1 MPLVRGLGVEAWRSF
16 VEEHPQGGIFHTP
29 EMFDVFCRVKA
40 YRPEL
45 WAVCE
50 GEGVLAL
57 LLPVNITLL
66 NGLLRHLTTRAVVY
80 GSVLCRPT
88 AEGRGA
94 LAQLLSAYKRGAGAG
109 VLFTEL
115 RHLSDL
121 EEIQPTLNGYGFQ
134 FEDHLNYLIDLN
146 RPPEAVLQGISRR
159 TRKRIRQGLR
169 RGEVVI
175 EEAQGHDQVTLCY
188 DLLQESYAVAGV
200 PLADRSLFDAAF
212 DVLHPRGM
220 VKFLLAYVDRQ
231 CVASSVELLY
241 KDCIYGWYSGVD
253 RACSSYA
260 PNEMLMWHILEWG
273 AQNGY
278 RTYDFG
284 GAGKPGEEYGV
295 RDFKAKFGGDLVCY
309 GRNTCV
315 HAPLRLAAG
324 KVGYQLYRRLAYLRQ
339 GAVRLR

>member
-1 MPLVRGLGVEAWRSF
+1 MRLVRSLGVEAWRSF
-16 VEEHPQGGIFHTP
+16 VQEHPQGGVFHTP
-29 EMFDVFCRVKA
+29 EMFTVFSRAKA
-40 YRPEL
+40 HRPDL
-45 WAVCE
+45 WAICE
-50 GEGVLAL
+50 GKDVLAV
-57 LLPVNITLL
+57 LLPVNITLID
-66 NGLLRHLTTRAVVY
+66 GLLRSLTTRAVVY
-80 GSVLCRPT
+80 GSVLCAPNT
-88 AEGRGA
+88 QGRAA
-94 LAQLLSAYKRGAGAG
+94 LSQLLSAYKRGVDPG

-115 RHLSDL
+115 RNLSDL
-121 EEIQPTLNGYGFQ
+121 AELQPTLKQYGF
-134 FEDHLNYLIDLN
+134 EYKDHLNYLIDLA
-146 RPPEAVLQGISRR
+146 RPAAAVLQGISRR

-169 RGEVVI
+169 NGEVAI
-175 EEAQGHDQVTLCY
+175 EEAQRRAQVTLCY
-188 DLLQESYAVAGV
+188 DLLRKSYAAAGM

-220 VKFLLAYVDRQ
+220 IKFLLAYVDRQ
-231 CVASSVELLY
+231 CVAGSVELLY

-253 RACSSYA
+253 RAYSSYV
-260 PNEMLMWHILEWG
+260 PNEMLMWCILEWG

-324 KVGYQLYRRLAYLRQ
+324 RIGYGLYRRLAHLWP
-339 GAVRLR
+339 